1 MLQRFIFCIIC
12 LQFSLFAAGQA
23 RTAPPEQAN
32 QAGVPSG
39 QPKNV
44 ADAAREVTA
53 NAPHLSAAGPI
64 TLQVDATQVAMKILH
79 AHLTIPVSGG
89 GETTLVYPKWI
100 PGEHMPSGPITDL
113 AGLKFTAGGRPL
125 VWRRDL
131 TDMWALHVATG
142 GANQIEA
149 DLDFLSPASGSFSGG
164 ASSTATLTV
173 ISWNQLLLYPQ
184 GTAAHDVTFRL
195 SLKLPRGWK
204 FGTALPGAAQSG
216 DTINFAP
223 VPLETLVDSPVIA
236 GEHYRAIDITPP
248 GEALHHEIDMA
259 SDSDAALDMPAET
272 IHDYK
277 QLIAETGALYGA
289 RHYRDYHFLLTLSDQ
304 VAHFG
309 LEHHESSDD
318 RVDERSLLDDG
329 ARMLMGGLLPH
340 EMTHSWNGKY
350 RRPADL
356 ATPNYQVPMEDDLL
370 WVYEGLTEY
379 LGDVLA
385 ARSGLWTDEQYRENL
400 AAVAAGLDNRP
411 GRTWRPLLDTTIG
424 AVFLY
429 DAPGAWSSW
438 RRGTDFYDEGELI
451 WLEVDTI
458 IRKQTNNAKTIDDF
472 VHLFHGGQNTPPM
485 VKPYTFDDVV
495 NALNQV
501 APYDWR
507 RHFTERLTSLS
518 AHAPLGGITN
528 GGWLLVYNDTPNT
541 IMRAQDAGGGANLAY
556 SLGLLLSREGRVAD
570 CIMNSPAYQAGIS
583 PGMTIV
589 AVNGRRFSPD
599 VIHDALAAGSNGSA
613 PLELLVENSDYF
625 KSVRVDYHGGNRYPH
640 LVRQANEPDLL
651 GQIIKQHA
659 ASVPAGEPQMGAP
672 TIR

>member
-1 MLQRFIFCIIC
+1 MLKRLIASWVFLSC
-12 LQFSLFAAGQA
+12 FAAGQA
-23 RTAPPEQAN
+23 RNPPPQSPS
-32 QAGVPSG
+32 QIGVPSG
-39 QPKNV
+39 QPDNV
-44 ADAAREVTA
+44 QNATREVNA
-53 NAPHLSAAGPI
+53 NAPHLNASGPI
-64 TLQVDATQVAMKILH
+64 SLQVDATQAPMKILH

-89 GETTLVYPKWI
+89 EATLVYPKWI
-100 PGEHMPSGPITDL
+100 PGEHMPSGPIVEL
-113 AGLKFTAGGRPL
+113 AGLKFTAGGRTL
-125 VWRRDL
+125 AWRRDL
-131 TDMWALHVATG
+131 TDMWAMHVETG

-149 DLDFLSPASGSFSGG
+149 DLDFLSPAAGSFSGG
-164 ASSTATLTV
+164 ASSTGALTV

-184 GTAAHDVTFRL
+184 GTSACDVMFHP

-204 FGTALPGAAQSG
+204 YGTALPGANQSG
-216 DTINFAP
+216 ETLTFAP
-223 VPLETLVDSPVIA
+223 VALETLVDSPVIA

-248 GEALHHEIDMA
+248 GESLHHEIDMA
-259 SDSDAALDMPAET
+259 SDSDAALQMPAET
-272 IHDYK
+272 IQQYK

-329 ARMLMGGLLPH
+329 ARMLMAGLLPH

-356 ATPNYQVPMEDDLL
+356 ATPNYQVPMQDDLL

-379 LGDVLA
+379 LGDILA
-385 ARSGLWTDEQYRENL
+385 ARSGLWSDEQYRENL
-400 AAVAAGLDNRP
+400 ASVAAGLDNKP

-429 DAPGAWSSW
+429 DAPGSWGSW
-438 RRGTDFYDEGELI
+438 RRGVDFYDEGELI

-458 IRKQTNNAKTIDDF
+458 IRQQTQNRKTIDDF
-472 VHLFHGGQNTPPM
+472 VHLFHGGQNTAPM

-507 RHFTERLTSLS
+507 QHFTERLTSLS

-528 GGWLLVYNDTPNT
+528 GGWLLAYNDTLNA
-541 IMRAQDAGGGANLAY
+541 IMRAQDAGGGVNLSY
-556 SLGLLLSREGRVAD
+556 SLGLLLNREGRVAD
-570 CIMNSPAYQAGIS
+570 CVMNSPAYQAGIS

-589 AVNGRRFSPD
+589 AVNGRKYSAD
-599 VIHDALAAGSNGSA
+599 VIRDALTAGKGGNA
-613 PLELLVENSDYF
+613 PLELIVENSDYY
-625 KSVRVDYHGGNRYPH
+625 KTVQVNYHEGNRYPH
-640 LVRQANEPDLL
+640 LVRQANQGDLL
-651 GQIIKQHA
+651 GQIVKQHA
-659 ASVPAGEPQMGAP
+659 PSVPGGEPQMSAP
-672 TIR
+672 RIR